1 MKNQDW
7 PHDRSYE
14 DVVKYCEENDLL
26 PILAVKQ
33 FYEYEKDV
41 PPRDEMN

>member
-7 PHDRSYE
+7 PHEGSYK
-14 DVVKYCEENDLL
+14 DVFKYCEENDLL
-26 PILAVKQ
+26 PILTVEQ
-33 FYEYEKDV
+33 LYEYDKDV